1 MVSVRTEPSRVTR
14 KLSIVV
20 AATAIVWAACTPKD
34 DKSKGD
40 PAAASSGGAASSGS
54 GPFAVGSPPD
64 ALLEAV
70 KTTDLTKPE
79 VRAALPARL
88 KELAPDGKQP
98 RAASVM
104 LRAVANGDAKAG
116 AALGCELLDRLPTL
130 PAKDPDLQLFVD
142 SALLAVANGKGTCVE
157 AVKKR
162 LGIDRCLQSIRC
174 TKDGA
179 RIGLGAATDQR
190 EPLCTAEDMA
200 KEVTRDL
207 ARTKEQLLEDKP
219 TYQTERFAFAAL
231 RAANAVPDEMDKAH
245 ARRQY
250 VLKQA
255 DKPECGM
262 GVPLGTPCH
271 CDEAA
276 LRDQVCRNDTT
287 TIAFS
292 FCRIEVNDAKKEL
305 GNVVMSTPP

>member
-14 KLSIVV
+14 KLIII
-20 AATAIVWAACTPKD
+20 AAAAIAWAACTPKD

-40 PAAASSGGAASSGS
+40 PGSSSASVGSLAS
-54 GPFAVGSPPD
+54 GPFAVGSPPET
-64 ALLEAV
+64 LLEAV
-70 KTTDLTKPE
+70 KTTDLTKPA
-79 VRAALPARL
+79 VRSGLPARL

-130 PAKDPDLQLFVD
+130 PAKDPELQLFVD
-142 SALLAVANGKGTCVE
+142 SALVAVANGKGTCVE
-157 AVKKR
+157 AVNKR
-162 LGIDRCLQSIRC
+162 LGKDRCLQSIRC
-174 TKDGA
+174 TKDGG
-179 RIGLGAATDQR
+179 RIAIGAVTDQR
-190 EPLCTAEDMA
+190 EPLCSTDDMA
-200 KEVTRDL
+200 KEVTREL
-207 ARTKEQLLEDKP
+207 ARTKEELLQDKP
-219 TYQTERFAFAAL
+219 AYQTERFAFAAL
-231 RAANAVPDEMDKAH
+231 RALGAVPEETEKAH

-250 VLKQA
+250 ALKQA